1 MKYKIIILLLIS
13 SLPGLAQEYKHKV
26 ATNQAVKIQ
35 YHKAQIVVE
44 GHKGTELVIQAKNYE
59 APPERAKGLRS
70 LYNSAVD
77 NTGIG
82 LSVEEQEGTLMIREA
97 SQHGTDYIIRVPEG
111 ARLSIEQMNWGGGG
125 EINIKGMR
133 NELEVKS
140 KNAEVQLMDVTGP
153 VIANSTSG
161 DIVVRFSEYS
171 QAGPSSIS
179 SVASDVD
186 VSLPATAKVEFVMSS
201 VVGEIYTD
209 LELQMQNQGGKES
222 GMTNLGGGG
231 NSTIRANFNG
241 GGASLTIRTTS
252 SDIYVRKR

>member
-1 MKYKIIILLLIS
+1 MKYKIIVLLLMI
-13 SLPGLAQEYKHKV
+13 SLPGFAQEYKHKV
-26 ATNQAVKIQ
+26 AANQTVKIQ

-44 GHKGTELVIQAKNYE
+44 GHKGNELVIQATNYE

-77 NTGIG
+77 NSGIG
-82 LSVEEQEGTLMIREA
+82 LSVKEQDGVLVIKEA
-97 SQHGTDYIIRVPEG
+97 SQHGADYVIRVPEG

-125 EINIKGMR
+125 EIRVKGMR

-140 KNAEVQLMDVTGP
+140 KNAEVQLLDVTGP

-161 DIVVRFSEYS
+161 NIMVRFSEFS

-186 VSLPATAKVEFVMSS
+186 VSLPANAKAAFVMSS
-201 VVGEIYTD
+201 VAGEIYTD
-209 LELQMQNQGGKES
+209 LELQMQNNGGKEAS
-222 GMTNLGGGG
+222 MTNLGGGG
-231 NSTIRANFNG
+231 NNTIRANYNG

-252 SDIYVRKR
+252 NNIYVRKR